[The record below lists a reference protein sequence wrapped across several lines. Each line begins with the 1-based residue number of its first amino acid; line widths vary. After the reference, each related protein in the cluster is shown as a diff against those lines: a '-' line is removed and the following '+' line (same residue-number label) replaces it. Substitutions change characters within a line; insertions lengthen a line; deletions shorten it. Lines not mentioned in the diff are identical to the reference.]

1 MGEAEKNYGQLTV
14 RPIGGSIGAEIGN
27 VDLSQ
32 PLSQAILDEIK
43 AIWHR
48 YHVIVFRDQLLST
61 AQHAAFCEQFG
72 PLATYPF
79 VEAATDHP
87 NVIPIIKEAE
97 QKRNFGGAWHTDS
110 SYMEVPPKATCLYAL
125 AVPSRGGDTMFA
137 NTSMAFESLTPAM
150 RSWVEKIVGVFTP
163 ALVHGSSGSLSKVKN
178 HGKSMKKKDN
188 PETAEQRVLHPIIRT
203 HPVTGKKAIYSSI
216 YHCERFDGMTREES
230 LPVITFLHEQATK
243 PDHTCRL
250 RWENGTLALWDN
262 RCVFHYALND
272 YDGERRHMHRVTIEG
287 ETPY

>member
-1 MGEAEKNYGQLTV
+1 
-14 RPIGGSIGAEIGN
+14 
-27 VDLSQ
+27 
-32 PLSQAILDEIK
+32 
-43 AIWHR
+43 
-48 YHVIVFRDQLLST
+48 
-61 AQHAAFCEQFG
+61 
-72 PLATYPF
+72 
-79 VEAATDHP
+79 
-87 NVIPIIKEAE
+87 
-97 QKRNFGGAWHTDS
+97 
-110 SYMEVPPKATCLYAL
+110 
-125 AVPSRGGDTMFA
+125 
-137 NTSMAFESLTPAM
+137 
-150 RSWVEKIVGVFTP
+150 
-163 ALVHGSSGSLSKVKN
+163 
-178 HGKSMKKKDN
+178 MKKKDN

>member
-1 MGEAEKNYGQLTV
+1 MAAAETNYEHVTV
-14 RPIGGSIGAEIGN
+14 DPIAGSIGAEISN
-27 VDLSQ
+27 VDLSR
-32 PLSQAILDEIK
+32 PLNGAILDEIK
-43 AIWHR
+43 AIWHQ
-48 YHVIVFRDQLLST
+48 YHVVVFRDQSLST

-72 PLATYPF
+72 PLAMYPF

-97 QKRNFGGAWHTDS
+97 QKGNFGGAWHTDS
-110 SYMEVPPKATCLYAL
+110 SYMEIPPMATCLYAL
-125 AVPSRGGDTMFA
+125 DVPTRGGDTMFS
-137 NTSMAFESLTPAM
+137 NTSMAFESLTPSM
-150 RSWVEKIVGVFTP
+150 RSWVEDIVGVFTP
-163 ALVHGSSGSLSKVKN
+163 ALVHGSSGSLSKVKD
-178 HGKSMKKKDN
+178 HGKEMKKKEN

-230 LPVITFLHEQATK
+230 LPVIKFLHEQATK

-272 YDGERRHMHRVTIEG
+272 YDGERRHMHRVTIQG